1 MSSLVV
7 PALLGAVAVRNP
19 RNRQDIS
26 YAAHGYTPRCRPPM
40 RMCSF
45 LTPPCVQGL
54 FWHCAL
60 APPMALALLAPRL
73 LAMPS
78 VEAQMNA
85 ETGSDMKAQERLAA
99 SGRPLSH
106 YMPVGLLQEVEPGKM
121 SMPAGV
127 RIEPMPN
134 SGSES
139 VLMPAGAEHE
149 DVHPPHMDAASALEE
164 REEIRAARATS
175 RHATMLFSPESAS
188 PSERSG
194 DPSWMAVERARSQ

>member
-1 MSSLVV
+1 M
-7 PALLGAVAVRNP
+7 ALRRLRIG
-19 RNRQDIS
+19 
-26 YAAHGYTPRCRPPM
+26 
-40 RMCSF
+40 
-45 LTPPCVQGL
+45 
-54 FWHCAL
+54 
-60 APPMALALLAPRL
+60 PMALALLAPRL

>member
-1 MSSLVV
+1 MHNAHVPSASHKKVV
-7 PALLGAVAVRNP
+7 LIWVACLFAL
-19 RNRQDIS
+19 
-26 YAAHGYTPRCRPPM
+26 
-40 RMCSF
+40 
-45 LTPPCVQGL
+45 
-54 FWHCAL
+54 CAG
-60 APPMALALLAPRL
+60 PMALALLVPRV
-73 LAMPS
+73 LAIPS

-85 ETGSDMKAQERLAA
+85 ETGSDMKAQERLVA

-106 YMPVGLLQEVEPGKM
+106 YMPVGLLQELEPGKL

-127 RIEPMPN
+127 RIEAMPN

-139 VLMPAGAEHE
+139 VLMPAGAESE
-149 DVHPPHMDAASALEE
+149 DAHPPHMDAASALEE
-164 REEIRAARATS
+164 KEEIRAARATS

>member
-1 MSSLVV
+1 
-7 PALLGAVAVRNP
+7 
-19 RNRQDIS
+19 
-26 YAAHGYTPRCRPPM
+26 
-40 RMCSF
+40 
-45 LTPPCVQGL
+45 
-54 FWHCAL
+54 
-60 APPMALALLAPRL
+60 MALALLVGPRL
-73 LAMPS
+73 LAIPS

-85 ETGSDMKAQERLAA
+85 ETSSDMKAQERLVS

-127 RIEPMPN
+127 RIEAMPN

-139 VLMPAGAEHE
+139 VLMPAGAEPE
-149 DVHPPHMDAASALEE
+149 DTHPTHMDAASALEE
-164 REEIRAARATS
+164 KEEIRAARATS

>member
-1 MSSLVV
+1 MQRSGAQTKTSRV
-7 PALLGAVAVRNP
+7 PIWEP
-19 RNRQDIS
+19 
-26 YAAHGYTPRCRPPM
+26 
-40 RMCSF
+40 
-45 LTPPCVQGL
+45 
-54 FWHCAL
+54 L
-60 APPMALALLAPRL
+60 AFAEPAGSHMALALLVPRV
-73 LAMPS
+73 LAIPS

-85 ETGSDMKAQERLAA
+85 ETGSDMKAQERLVS

-106 YMPVGLLQEVEPGKM
+106 YMPVGLLQELEPGKL

-127 RIEPMPN
+127 RIEAMPN

-139 VLMPAGAEHE
+139 VLMPAGAEPE
-149 DVHPPHMDAASALEE
+149 DTHPPHMDAASAFEE
-164 REEIRAARATS
+164 KEEIRAARATS